1 MKKSCQHSQYASGLI
16 KLFCHG
22 SKKDTP
28 GCPSRFNQK
37 SGD

>member
-1 MKKSCQHSQYASGLI
+1 MKKNCKHSQYASGLI
-16 KLFCHG
+16 KLFSHG

-28 GCPSRFNQK
+28 NCPSHFNQK